1 MLLYEKEQ
9 YASDL
14 ILPQIIDFAPSH
26 HFIWSN
32 LFVCVHP
39 FHMVARKRRQGQA
52 RRLRNYL
59 KSQNGTDD
67 PHALLQRC
75 DQLKK
80 GLAQVEADL
89 AQLTEREKDGL
100 VEVKVDEEHEED
112 TEQQQKDRTRATNQ
126 NLIVQ
131 ARHDQRTR
139 LEEMRKDLSEML
151 AVNERLYARLV
162 PISDRADVPVAPP
175 TVVSESSETSHSS
188 SPSVAPSVE

>member
-1 MLLYEKEQ
+1 
-9 YASDL
+9 
-14 ILPQIIDFAPSH
+14 
-26 HFIWSN
+26 
-32 LFVCVHP
+32 
-39 FHMVARKRRQGQA
+39 MVARKRRQGQA

-67 PHALLQRC
+67 PRALLQRC
-75 DQLKK
+75 EQLKK

-100 VEVKVDEEHEED
+100 VEVKVDEEHDED
-112 TEQQQKDRTRATNQ
+112 TKQQQQDRTRATNQ

-139 LEEMRKDLSEML
+139 LEEMRKELSEML

-162 PISDRADVPVAPP
+162 PISDRAGVPVAPS
-175 TVVSESSETSHSS
+175 TAVS
-188 SPSVAPSVE
+188 